1 MFESENLPRW
11 AGWLGWMAC
20 GDFCILLLSASCMA
34 GCTALSSERERK
46 KPPPPH
52 SAMFVMQIDPFSFFS
67 SLSLKESQSV
77 SQSSCIVKTS
87 STHSRFATPCFPLLP
102 SARPSV
108 RLGLKCTFPSFQDAV
123 AVTAAALCL
132 TVSLGLSKATHAA
145 RPKNDE
151 AQKVSCGR
159 AIK

>member
-1 MFESENLPRW
+1 V
-11 AGWLGWMAC
+11 GWLAWMDGLRRFLHTAVV
-20 GDFCILLLSASCMA
+20 CILHGRLH
-34 GCTALSSERERK
+34 GFVVREREK
-46 KPPPPH
+46 E
-52 SAMFVMQIDPFSFFS
+52 AAAAAFSYVCHADRSFLF
-67 SLSLKESQSV
+67 LLLPLFNSQSV